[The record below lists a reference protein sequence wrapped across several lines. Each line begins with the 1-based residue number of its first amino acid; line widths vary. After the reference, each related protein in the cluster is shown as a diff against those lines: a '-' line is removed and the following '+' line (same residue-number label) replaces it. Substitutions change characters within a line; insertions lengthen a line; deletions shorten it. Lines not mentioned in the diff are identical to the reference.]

1 MSGWAP
7 SHWCRPLV
15 QRGARGERGTSAA
28 VGVSVGD
35 RVRVAGVLH
44 TVIAVSGTT
53 VRLADTDGVVTDI
66 GLIELSA
73 AEDFEV
79 VRASSRTPVPPAT
92 PLEGLPEAVAVEAL
106 W

>member
-1 MSGWAP
+1 
-7 SHWCRPLV
+7 
-15 QRGARGERGTSAA
+15 
-28 VGVSVGD
+28 VSIGD
-35 RVRVAGVLH
+35 RVRVAEGLH

-53 VRLADTDGVVTDI
+53 VRLADTDGAVTDI

-92 PLEGLPEAVAVEAL
+92 PLEGLPHAAPRTNREDPHPARGRMAGAGHR
-106 W
+106 